1 MAFCTSPPVPVEPV
15 EEIYP
20 IVPTDV
26 KCQYF
31 PIAIYDGVTAEQLQ
45 NKPLNSYPGIVQD

>member
-1 MAFCTSPPVPVEPV
+1 MTFCTSPVPVEPV